1 MQSEEPKTDLTT
13 SLPPF
18 TAKVSFTIN
27 EKGELEFTTDKNNV
41 SDLDISMFLKTAAD
55 RIFTE
60 VCKNNGVLV
69 EQLKETEI
77 KALWAS
83 MRAYSEAELSM
94 SIMEHYN
101 LKPQSNEN

>member
-1 MQSEEPKTDLTT
+1 MKSKKLETDLETG
-13 SLPPF
+13 LPPF
-18 TAKVSFTIN
+18 TAQVSFSLN
-27 EKGELEFTTDKNNV
+27 EKGELEFTTDKKNV